1 MIKRDHFRSDDM
13 KRRRFVRSSTLLE
26 EQIKQEFHNSE
37 DLKQKTIQL
46 DGLTLTLLYLDD
58 ISDRM
63 VIQKT
68 ILSPL
73 LTISSEDTKISPTD
87 IPDLIPMAA
96 VNNIED
102 HSTISRHLM
111 DGCTVLIARET
122 TDDHVY
128 SIKTTYSVKRSPDE
142 PVNEPTIS
150 GPRDGFIECLQD
162 NKALLR
168 AHLKTSD
175 LLFEQYFVGKDVVTS
190 ISITYLQGKA
200 SEKLIN
206 EVRDRVNQI
215 EVDYITDAGVLE
227 QLIER
232 NPLSVFPELASTQH
246 PTKVANALLEGRVA
260 LMTDGSP
267 TVLIAPTTLNM
278 LLQTPDDYY
287 FKWIPASLIRLLSYF
302 TALISVL
309 LPAAY
314 ISLISFHHG
323 LIPTSLAVSL
333 SKTREGVPFPS
344 VIEAFI
350 MELTIEI
357 LREAG
362 VRLPKPIGSTV
373 SIVGAIVIGE
383 TAVSSG
389 IVSPM
394 MVMVISFTAICS
406 FAIPNYQLSLA
417 LRTIRFFI
425 LFSAAMLGVYGMLIA
440 IFIVT
445 THLIKLRSFSSPYM
459 EPFAP
464 IHFKRWKDSFIRLY
478 YRVGKR
484 TGI

>member
-1 MIKRDHFRSDDM
+1 MRIRRSHNS
-13 KRRRFVRSSTLLE
+13 KSKPQSTLE
-26 EQIKQEFHNSE
+26 DQIKEVFHESN
-37 DLKQKTIQL
+37 DLQFKKLKVAPLTI
-46 DGLTLTLLYLDD
+46 TLAFLKD
-58 ISDRM
+58 ISDPM
-63 VIQKT
+63 TIQKA
-68 ILSPL
+68 IISPL
-73 LTISSEDTKISPTD
+73 LSAAEEGGPIQLEG
-87 IPDLIPMAA
+87 IPDLLPIASIEEVIDHDLIAA
-96 VNNIED
+96 
-102 HSTISRHLM
+102 HLM
-111 DGCTVLIARET
+111 DGCTIIIVKHENVQHIYVVET
-122 TDDHVY
+122 TKF
-128 SIKTTYSVKRSPDE
+128 IKRTPDE

-150 GPRDGFIECLQD
+150 GSRDGFIECIQD
-162 NKALLR
+162 NKTLLR
-168 AHLKTSD
+168 MHLKSKD
-175 LLFEQYFVGKDVVTS
+175 LTFEKFTIGTDVVTY
-190 ISITYLQGKA
+190 IYVAYLKGK
-200 SEKLIN
+200 SKDTLIE
-206 EVRDRVNQI
+206 EVRDRVTSVK
-215 EVDYITDAGVLE
+215 VDFVTDGGILE

-232 NPLSVFPELASTQH
+232 NKLSVFPELTATQH

-260 LMTDGSP
+260 ILTDGSP
-267 TVLIAPTTLNM
+267 TALIAPTTLNM

-287 FKWIPASLIRLLSYF
+287 FKWIPASLIRLLSYI

-309 LPAAY
+309 LPATY
-314 ISLISFHHG
+314 ISLVSFQHG

-344 VIEAFI
+344 VIEAFL

-417 LRTIRFFI
+417 LRTIRFFV
-425 LFSAAMLGVYGMLIA
+425 LFSAAILGIYGMLIA

-445 THLIKLRSFSSPYM
+445 THLVKLRSFSMPYL

-464 IHFKRWKDSFIRLY
+464 IDLKRWKDSIVRLY
-478 YRVGKR
+478 YKGGVKGEKVNE
-484 TGI
+484 

>member
-1 MIKRDHFRSDDM
+1 M
-13 KRRRFVRSSTLLE
+13 KRRRFARSSSLLE
-26 EQIKQEFHNSE
+26 DQIRQEFHNTE
-37 DLKQKTIQL
+37 DLKLKTVKL
-46 DGLTLTLLYLDD
+46 DGLTLTLVYLDD

-68 ILSPL
+68 IISPL
-73 LTISSEDTKISPTD
+73 LTVSDDQTRISAADL
-87 IPDLIPMAA
+87 PDLIPMAA
-96 VNNIED
+96 INNIED
-102 HSTISRHLM
+102 NSLISRHLM
-111 DGCTVLIARET
+111 DGCTVIIAREENIDT
-122 TDDHVY
+122 VY
-128 SIKTTYSVKRSPDE
+128 AVKTTYSVKRSPDE

-175 LLFEQYFVGKDVVTS
+175 LLFEQHLIGKDVVKY
-190 ISITYLQGKA
+190 ISLTYLQGKA
-200 SEKLIN
+200 NRKLIEEIRERIN
-206 EVRDRVNQI
+206 EINA
-215 EVDYITDAGVLE
+215 DYITDAGILE
-227 QLIER
+227 QLLER
-232 NPLSVFPELASTQH
+232 NPLSVFPELTSTQH

-260 LMTDGSP
+260 IMTDGSP

-287 FKWIPASLIRLLSYF
+287 FKWIPASFIRLLSFF

-309 LPAAY
+309 LPATY
-314 ISLISFHHG
+314 IALVSFHHG

-417 LRTIRFFI
+417 LRTIRFFF
-425 LFSAAMLGVYGMLIA
+425 LFSAAILGVYGLLIA

-445 THLIKLRSFSSPYM
+445 THLIKLRSFGTPYM

-464 IHFKRWKDSFIRLY
+464 IQLKSWKDSFVRLY
-478 YRVGKR
+478 YRVGKKDR
-484 TGI
+484 KLHEK

>member
-1 MIKRDHFRSDDM
+1 M
-13 KRRRFVRSSTLLE
+13 KRKRLVKTAVKLE
-26 EQIKQEFHNSE
+26 EEIKEHFHHNE
-37 DLKQKTIQL
+37 DLKVKTIEL
-46 DGLTLTLLYLDD
+46 NGFTLTLLYLDD

-73 LTISSEDTKISPTD
+73 LTLSSEETTINAED
-87 IPDLIPMAA
+87 IPDFIPMAA
-96 VNNIED
+96 VNSIQD
-102 HSTISRHLM
+102 HSAIFRHLM
-111 DGCTVLIARET
+111 DGCTILIAQDPT
-122 TDDHVY
+122 AHHVF
-128 SIKTTYSVKRSPDE
+128 SVKTTYSVKRSPDE

-150 GPRDGFIECLQD
+150 GPRDGFIECIQD

-168 AHLKTSD
+168 AHLKTSN
-175 LLFEQYFVGKDVVTS
+175 LIFEQHIVGKSVIKY
-190 ISITYLQGKA
+190 ISIIYLKGKT
-200 SEKLIN
+200 SETLIN

-215 EVDYITDAGVLE
+215 DVDYITDAGVLE
-227 QLIER
+227 QLLER
-232 NPLSVFPELASTQH
+232 NPLSVFPELTSTQH

-260 LMTDGSP
+260 LLTDGSP
-267 TVLIAPTTLNM
+267 SVLIAPTTLNM

-287 FKWIPASLIRLLSYF
+287 FKWIPSSLIRILSF
-302 TALISVL
+302 ITALISVL

-314 ISLISFHHG
+314 IALISFHHG

-417 LRTIRFFI
+417 LRTIRFFL
-425 LFSAAMLGVYGMLIA
+425 LFAAATMGVYGMLIA

-445 THLIKLRSFSSPYM
+445 THLTKLRSFSTPYM

-464 IHFKRWKDSFIRLY
+464 IQLKKLKDSFVRLY
-478 YRVGKR
+478 YKVGKR
-484 TGI
+484 TEI

>member
-1 MIKRDHFRSDDM
+1 MN
-13 KRRRFVRSSTLLE
+13 RRRFVRTSSLLE
-26 EQIKQEFHNSE
+26 EQIKLEFHNSE
-37 DLKQKTIQL
+37 DLKHKTIKL

-73 LTISSEDTKISPTD
+73 LTIANEDTVISPSD
-87 IPDLIPMAA
+87 IPDLIPLAA

-111 DGCTVLIARET
+111 EGCTVLIARESN
-122 TDDHVY
+122 DHHVY

-150 GPRDGFIECLQD
+150 GPRDGFIECIQD

-168 AHLKTSD
+168 AHLKSSD
-175 LLFEQYFVGKDVVTS
+175 LLFEQHLIGKDVVTS
-190 ISITYLQGKA
+190 ISITYLHGKA
-200 SEKLIN
+200 SETLIN
-206 EVRDRVNQI
+206 EVRERVNQI
-215 EVDYITDAGVLE
+215 EADYITDAGVLE
-227 QLIER
+227 QLLER
-232 NPLSVFPELASTQH
+232 NPLSVFPELTSTQH

-309 LPAAY
+309 LPGAY

-425 LFSAAMLGVYGMLIA
+425 LFSAALLGVYGMLIA

-445 THLIKLRSFSSPYM
+445 THLIKLRSFSTPYM

-464 IHFKRWKDSFIRLY
+464 IHIKRWKDSFIRLY

>member
-1 MIKRDHFRSDDM
+1 MR
-13 KRRRFVRSSTLLE
+13 KRRIQRPPSILE
-26 EQIKQEFHNSE
+26 DRIKEKFHNSE
-37 DLKQKTIQL
+37 DLQFKKIKL
-46 DGLTLTLLYLDD
+46 DGLVLSLIYLEDIADRTL
-58 ISDRM
+58 
-63 VIQKT
+63 IQKA
-68 ILSPL
+68 IISPL
-73 LTISSEDTKISPTD
+73 LSISSDHTTIRPND

-96 VNNIED
+96 VNTIED
-102 HSTISRHLM
+102 ESMIARHLM
-111 DGCTVLIARET
+111 DGCTVLVSQGENI
-122 TDDHVY
+122 DYVY
-128 SIKTTYSVKRSPDE
+128 SVHTAYSVKRTPDE

-150 GPRDGFIECLQD
+150 GPRDGFIECLKD

-168 AHLKTSD
+168 MHLKASD
-175 LLFEQYFVGKDVVTS
+175 LQFEQHLVGKDVVKYV
-190 ISITYLQGKA
+190 SITYLSGKSDKDLVEDVRNRI
-200 SEKLIN
+200 SEI
-206 EVRDRVNQI
+206 D
-215 EVDYITDAGVLE
+215 VDYITDAGILE

-232 NPLSVFPELASTQH
+232 NPLSVFPELTSTQH

-260 LMTDGSP
+260 IMTDGSP

-287 FKWIPASLIRLLSYF
+287 FKWIPSSLIRLLSF
-302 TALISVL
+302 ITALISVL
-309 LPAAY
+309 LPATY
-314 ISLISFHHG
+314 IALISFHHG

-362 VRLPKPIGSTV
+362 IRLPKPIGSTV

-406 FAIPNYQLSLA
+406 FAIPNYHLSLA
-417 LRTIRFFI
+417 LRTIRFFM
-425 LFSAAMLGVYGMLIA
+425 LFAAAMLGIYGMLIA

-445 THLIKLRSFSSPYM
+445 THLVKLRSFSYPYM

-464 IHFKRWKDSFIRLY
+464 IHLKRWKDSFIRLY
-478 YRVGKR
+478 YQVGKR
-484 TGI
+484 MGN

>member
-1 MIKRDHFRSDDM
+1 MRIRRSNSNKPNPQSAVED
-13 KRRRFVRSSTLLE
+13 
-26 EQIKQEFHNSE
+26 QIKLAFHDSI
-37 DLKQKTIQL
+37 DLQFKKLKVASL
-46 DGLTLTLLYLDD
+46 DITLVFLKD
-58 ISDRM
+58 ISDPM
-63 VIQKT
+63 TIQKA
-68 ILSPL
+68 IISPL
-73 LTISSEDTKISPTD
+73 LSASEGGGPVQIDGIPELLPIASIEEVTD
-87 IPDLIPMAA
+87 FNLITA
-96 VNNIED
+96 
-102 HSTISRHLM
+102 HLM
-111 DGCTVLIARET
+111 DGFTIIIVKHGHIQNAYVVDT
-122 TDDHVY
+122 TKF
-128 SIKTTYSVKRSPDE
+128 IKRTPDE

-150 GPRDGFIECLQD
+150 GSRDGFIECIQD

-168 AHLKTSD
+168 MHLKSKD
-175 LLFEQYFVGKDVVTS
+175 LIFEKFTIGTDV
-190 ISITYLQGKA
+190 ITYIYVAYLKGRTKETLVQ
-200 SEKLIN
+200 
-206 EVRDRVNQI
+206 EVRDRISSVK
-215 EVDYITDAGVLE
+215 VDYVTDGGILE
-227 QLIER
+227 QLLER
-232 NPLSVFPELASTQH
+232 NKFSVFPELTATQH
-246 PTKVANALLEGRVA
+246 PTKVANALLEGRVSI
-260 LMTDGSP
+260 LTDGSP
-267 TVLIAPTTLNM
+267 TTLIAPTTLNM

-287 FKWIPASLIRLLSYF
+287 FKWIPASLIRLLSYI

-309 LPAAY
+309 LPATY
-314 ISLISFHHG
+314 ISLVSFQHG

-344 VIEAFI
+344 VIEAFL
-350 MELTIEI
+350 MEFTIEI

-425 LFSAAMLGVYGMLIA
+425 LFSAAMLGIYGMLIA

-445 THLIKLRSFSSPYM
+445 THLVKLRSFSTPFL

-464 IHFKRWKDSFIRLY
+464 INLKQWKDSFVRLY
-478 YRVGKR
+478 FRAGAKEDKANE
-484 TGI
+484 